1 MSILRRIEKT
11 VDERLRGI
19 FGGSG
24 TGPGSSEAIEL
35 YRDALDQIAARL
47 TKLLSPSTAIS

>member
-11 VDERLRGI
+11 LDERLRGI

-24 TGPGSSEAIEL
+24 SEPGSREAIEL
-35 YRDALDQIAARL
+35 YRDALDAAGPGRG
-47 TKLLSPSTAIS
+47 